1 MWCKRK
7 INLKEQRK
15 SNYCNIIRRLILL
28 EINDIEKTKQTN
40 ANKKFIAYFGFLFF
54 LVFLFVF
61 ANILNNNIDF
71 SALNPTFFDIAILLL
86 TISATM
92 TLLVNI
98 VYISPLIYH
107 LIKKMAKKDFSQM
120 KNEFEVIVN
129 EQKKPTKRSYK
140 IRRVLIW
147 IFSIS
152 ALVSLVTYVTYL
164 FVLVS
169 ST

>member
-1 MWCKRK
+1 
-7 INLKEQRK
+7 
-15 SNYCNIIRRLILL
+15 LL
-28 EINDIEKTKQTN
+28 EINNVEDTKQTI
-40 ANKKFIAYFGFLFF
+40 ARKKFIAYFGFLFV

-61 ANILNNNIDF
+61 ANILNNYIDF

-86 TISATM
+86 IISATM

-107 LIKKMAKKDFSQM
+107 LIKNMAKKDFSQM

-129 EQKKPTKRSYK
+129 EQKKPTKKSYK

-147 IFSIS
+147 LFSIS
-152 ALVSLVTYVTYL
+152 ALGTLFAYIIYLTILVFL
-164 FVLVS
+164 